1 MADNRELVKLIGT
14 LESEHVEVRDA
25 LAKID
30 SAVTVK
36 NASALSAAL
45 TSGLGVL
52 GTGLD
57 SHSLAEDNDL
67 FPAIAELMGE
77 GLVSVF
83 VEEHT
88 RIRSLRD
95 QIYQAMDR
103 GDADF
108 ERSGEFSELLGDHID
123 REDAMLFPSA
133 RSMLAD

>member
-14 LESEHVEVRDA
+14 LEGEHVEVRDA

-36 NASALSAAL
+36 NASALSDAL
-45 TSGLGVL
+45 TSASEVL
-52 GTGLD
+52 GTALD

-67 FPAIAELMGE
+67 FPAIAEMMGE

-133 RSMLAD
+133 RNMLAD

>member
-14 LESEHVEVRDA
+14 LEGEHVEVRDA

-36 NASALSAAL
+36 NASALSDAL
-45 TSGLGVL
+45 TSASEVL
-52 GTGLD
+52 GTALD

-67 FPAIAELMGE
+67 FPAIAEMMGE

-123 REDAMLFPSA
+123 RGDAMLFPSA
-133 RSMLAD
+133 RNMLAD